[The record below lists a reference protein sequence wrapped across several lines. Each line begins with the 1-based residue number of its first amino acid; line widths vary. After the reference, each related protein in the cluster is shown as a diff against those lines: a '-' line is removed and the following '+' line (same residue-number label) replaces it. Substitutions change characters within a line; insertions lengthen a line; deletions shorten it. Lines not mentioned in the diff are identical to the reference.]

1 MKVRE
6 RGGEVTELIAF
17 GDDPF
22 APETPLH
29 RLPDEITAPIDLV
42 VDMGEPD
49 HKLLLSW
56 LTSIGQRAHAKPY
69 RTLLEDDFIVV
80 QLRAGNPPAFAR
92 ELDRVSLGAARV
104 LGWLKRPATPD
115 LIGGSTHGT

>member
-1 MKVRE
+1 MS
-6 RGGEVTELIAF
+6 GELLTL

-22 APETPLH
+22 APEAQLY
-29 RLPDEITAPIDLV
+29 RLPEELDGPIDLV

-49 HKLLLSW
+49 PKLLLSW

-92 ELDRVSLGAARV
+92 ELDRISLGAARV
-104 LGWLKRPATPD
+104 LGWLKRPPTD
-115 LIGGSTHGT
+115 